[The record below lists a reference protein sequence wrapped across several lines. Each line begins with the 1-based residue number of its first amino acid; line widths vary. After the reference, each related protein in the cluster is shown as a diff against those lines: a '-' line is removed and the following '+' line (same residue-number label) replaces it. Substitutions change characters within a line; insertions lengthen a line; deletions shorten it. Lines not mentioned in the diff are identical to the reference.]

1 MNNQDEFDFVSNDTN
16 LFENIRKRYLPY
28 WPFFILFTLLSI
40 TGAFFYLRYTNPI
53 YQTNARLLV
62 QDDKKGV
69 DASKVLDALD
79 VFGEK
84 KIVENEIEIIQSW
97 PIMLNVVKK
106 LHLYQKIFKIGKI
119 RDVQL
124 HGTNNPVTF
133 VAINPDSLY
142 FNINNY
148 LYEFKIDFKLKNI
161 LYNNKVYK
169 NNDTINFNKNSF
181 TIHFNEKYIFNKND
195 NDYFYRILFSNPIDA
210 SKSFIKKI
218 EVEPS
223 SKQSTVINLSINDN
237 VPSLSEDILNALIIE
252 YQQAALLDKNK
263 AATNT
268 LSFIDK
274 RLAEVVYDLNSI
286 ENEIKSYRIT
296 NGAINLSAQ
305 STIFLESVKKVDEQ
319 ISDINLKLAVL
330 KDVENYILSKENVN
344 GTVPSLM
351 GINDPILNQLLLKL
365 YENETL
371 LKKQLQISG
380 EKSTTVLSINQEIK
394 DLKKDILESILNIKK
409 SLTTTNRDLQ
419 TDLSKSNNILLDV
432 PEKEKKLIQI
442 SREQAIKNSIYS
454 FLLQKKEE
462 TSISYMSSVS
472 DSRIIESA
480 TSNYSAISPKPNIIY
495 LGSFAFGI
503 FLGVFCVLILD
514 IYNNKILFRHE
525 LEENTNLPIIGE
537 LMQGDN
543 DNPIAIKDGDRS
555 LIAEQIRSLRTNLS
569 FFGIGGNKKVILVNS
584 TISGE
589 GKSFVAINIAASLA
603 LFGSKVAILELDLR
617 KPKITKALLSNT
629 GKGITN
635 YLTSNANI
643 HEIIQPADS
652 VKLLDVY
659 KLGQFLQTQLN

>member
-569 FFGIGGNKKVILVNS
+569 FFGIG
-584 TISGE
+584 
-589 GKSFVAINIAASLA
+589 
-603 LFGSKVAILELDLR
+603 
-617 KPKITKALLSNT
+617 
-629 GKGITN
+629 
-635 YLTSNANI
+635 
-643 HEIIQPADS
+643 
-652 VKLLDVY
+652 
-659 KLGQFLQTQLN
+659 